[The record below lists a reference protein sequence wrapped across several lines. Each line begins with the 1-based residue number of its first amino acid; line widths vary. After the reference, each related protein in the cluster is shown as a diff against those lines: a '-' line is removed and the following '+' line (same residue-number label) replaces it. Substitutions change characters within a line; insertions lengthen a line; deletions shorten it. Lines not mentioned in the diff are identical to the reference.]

1 MLETSETNDQE
12 LLASVSRGDQAALG
26 QLYDRYGAMALGVA
40 FRVVQDRGVAE
51 EVVQDA
57 FVAAWLRAASYEPD
71 RAEVRT
77 WLLSIV
83 HHRAIDRTRD
93 AMKEAGTEAQT
104 QVSDWRGS
112 LDKASDEVR
121 RELGILAVRAQRS
134 PEALR
139 AMSAEIR
146 KRKTEIAPSK

>member
-1 MLETSETNDQE
+1 MAATKTARKPATKDGHTPAEYLQGALDE
-12 LLASVSRGDQAALG
+12 LNKARERAGGDIRSG
-26 QLYDRYGAMALGVA
+26 ID
-40 FRVVQDRGVAE
+40 
-51 EVVQDA
+51 
-57 FVAAWLRAASYEPD
+57 S
-71 RAEVRT
+71 
-77 WLLSIV
+77 
-83 HHRAIDRTRD
+83 AIDRTRD
-93 AMKEAGTEAQT
+93 AMKEASSDAQT

-112 LDKASDEVR
+112 LDKANDELR

>member
-1 MLETSETNDQE
+1 MATTKTSRKPATKNGHTSADYLQGALDE
-12 LLASVSRGDQAALG
+12 LTKARERASGDIRSG
-26 QLYDRYGAMALGVA
+26 ID
-40 FRVVQDRGVAE
+40 
-51 EVVQDA
+51 
-57 FVAAWLRAASYEPD
+57 S
-71 RAEVRT
+71 
-77 WLLSIV
+77 
-83 HHRAIDRTRD
+83 AIDRTRD
-93 AMKEAGTEAQT
+93 AMKEAGTEAQS
-104 QVSDWRGS
+104 QMSEWRGS

>member
-1 MLETSETNDQE
+1 MATTKTSRKPATRSSRKPATKNGHTSADYLQGALDE
-12 LLASVSRGDQAALG
+12 LTQARERASGDIRSG
-26 QLYDRYGAMALGVA
+26 ID
-40 FRVVQDRGVAE
+40 
-51 EVVQDA
+51 
-57 FVAAWLRAASYEPD
+57 S
-71 RAEVRT
+71 
-77 WLLSIV
+77 
-83 HHRAIDRTRD
+83 AIDRTRD
-93 AMKEAGTEAQT
+93 AMKEAGTEAQS
-104 QVSDWRGS
+104 QMSEWRGS